1 MNESYIE
8 EMENEGEALN
18 QSLALNKVIINLL
31 KQQRET
37 NKRMFIALIV
47 SILVNLAI
55 VGGFLW
61 YESQWEY
68 TETKEITQEVS
79 GNDSDINNVSGNQYK
94 DSAIHNEGRRDKTW
108 QQNKQLSTQEQ
119 ENVKVRALKRV
130 PLVDGFWAKNNG
142 RWH

>member
-1 MNESYIE
+1 MNENYIE
-8 EMENEGEALN
+8 EMENEEEALN

-79 GNDSDINNVSGNQYK
+79 GNDSDIDNVSGNQYK
-94 DSAIHNEGRRDKTW
+94 DSAIHNEGK
-108 QQNKQLSTQEQ
+108 E
-119 ENVKVRALKRV
+119 
-130 PLVDGFWAKNNG
+130 G
-142 RWH
+142 

>member
-1 MNESYIE
+1 MNENYIE

-79 GNDSDINNVSGNQYK
+79 GNDSDTNNVSGNQYK
-94 DSAIHNEGRRDKTW
+94 DSAIHNERKEG
-108 QQNKQLSTQEQ
+108 
-119 ENVKVRALKRV
+119 
-130 PLVDGFWAKNNG
+130 
-142 RWH
+142 

>member
-1 MNESYIE
+1 MNENYIE
-8 EMENEGEALN
+8 EMENEEEALN

-79 GNDSDINNVSGNQYK
+79 GNDSDISNVSGNQYK
-94 DSAIHNEGRRDKTW
+94 DNAIHNEGK
-108 QQNKQLSTQEQ
+108 E
-119 ENVKVRALKRV
+119 
-130 PLVDGFWAKNNG
+130 G
-142 RWH
+142 

>member
-1 MNESYIE
+1 MNENYIE

-61 YESQWEY
+61 YKSQWEY

-94 DSAIHNEGRRDKTW
+94 DNAIHNEGK
-108 QQNKQLSTQEQ
+108 E
-119 ENVKVRALKRV
+119 
-130 PLVDGFWAKNNG
+130 G
-142 RWH
+142 

>member
-1 MNESYIE
+1 MNENYIE

-47 SILVNLAI
+47 SIFVNLAI

-79 GNDSDINNVSGNQYK
+79 SNDSDINNVSGNQYK
-94 DSAIHNEGRRDKTW
+94 DSAIHNEGK
-108 QQNKQLSTQEQ
+108 E
-119 ENVKVRALKRV
+119 
-130 PLVDGFWAKNNG
+130 G
-142 RWH
+142 

>member
-1 MNESYIE
+1 MSENYIE

-94 DSAIHNEGRRDKTW
+94 DSAIHNEGK
-108 QQNKQLSTQEQ
+108 E
-119 ENVKVRALKRV
+119 
-130 PLVDGFWAKNNG
+130 G
-142 RWH
+142 

>member
-1 MNESYIE
+1 MNENYIE

-79 GNDSDINNVSGNQYK
+79 GNDPDINNVSGNQYK
-94 DSAIHNEGRRDKTW
+94 DSAIHNEGK
-108 QQNKQLSTQEQ
+108 E
-119 ENVKVRALKRV
+119 
-130 PLVDGFWAKNNG
+130 G
-142 RWH
+142 

>member
-1 MNESYIE
+1 MNENYIE
-8 EMENEGEALN
+8 EMENEEEALN

-79 GNDSDINNVSGNQYK
+79 CNDSDINNVSGNQYK
-94 DSAIHNEGRRDKTW
+94 DSAIHNEGK
-108 QQNKQLSTQEQ
+108 E
-119 ENVKVRALKRV
+119 
-130 PLVDGFWAKNNG
+130 G
-142 RWH
+142 

>member
-1 MNESYIE
+1 MNENYIE

-18 QSLALNKVIINLL
+18 QRLALNKVIINLL

-68 TETKEITQEVS
+68 TETKEITHEVS

-94 DSAIHNEGRRDKTW
+94 DSAIHNEGK
-108 QQNKQLSTQEQ
+108 E
-119 ENVKVRALKRV
+119 
-130 PLVDGFWAKNNG
+130 G
-142 RWH
+142 

>member
-1 MNESYIE
+1 MNENYIE

-79 GNDSDINNVSGNQYK
+79 GNDSDINDVSGNQYK
-94 DSAIHNEGRRDKTW
+94 DSAIHNEGK
-108 QQNKQLSTQEQ
+108 E
-119 ENVKVRALKRV
+119 
-130 PLVDGFWAKNNG
+130 G
-142 RWH
+142 

>member
-1 MNESYIE
+1 MNENYIE

-18 QSLALNKVIINLL
+18 QSLALNRVIINLL

-55 VGGFLW
+55 VGGFFW
-61 YESQWEY
+61 YKSQWEY

-94 DSAIHNEGRRDKTW
+94 DSAIHNEGK
-108 QQNKQLSTQEQ
+108 E
-119 ENVKVRALKRV
+119 
-130 PLVDGFWAKNNG
+130 G
-142 RWH
+142 

>member
-1 MNESYIE
+1 MNENYIE

-79 GNDSDINNVSGNQYK
+79 DNDSDINNVSGNQYK
-94 DSAIHNEGRRDKTW
+94 DNAIHNEGK
-108 QQNKQLSTQEQ
+108 E
-119 ENVKVRALKRV
+119 
-130 PLVDGFWAKNNG
+130 G
-142 RWH
+142 

>member
-1 MNESYIE
+1 VNENYIE

-94 DSAIHNEGRRDKTW
+94 DSAIHNEGK
-108 QQNKQLSTQEQ
+108 E
-119 ENVKVRALKRV
+119 
-130 PLVDGFWAKNNG
+130 G
-142 RWH
+142 

>member
-1 MNESYIE
+1 MNENYIE

-47 SILVNLAI
+47 SIFVNLAI

-79 GNDSDINNVSGNQYK
+79 CNDSDINNVSGNQYK
-94 DSAIHNEGRRDKTW
+94 DSAIHNEGK
-108 QQNKQLSTQEQ
+108 E
-119 ENVKVRALKRV
+119 
-130 PLVDGFWAKNNG
+130 G
-142 RWH
+142 

>member
-1 MNESYIE
+1 MNENYIE
-8 EMENEGEALN
+8 EMENEEEALN

-79 GNDSDINNVSGNQYK
+79 GNDSDINNVSDNQYK
-94 DSAIHNEGRRDKTW
+94 DSAIHNEGK
-108 QQNKQLSTQEQ
+108 E
-119 ENVKVRALKRV
+119 
-130 PLVDGFWAKNNG
+130 G
-142 RWH
+142 

>member
-1 MNESYIE
+1 MNENYIE
-8 EMENEGEALN
+8 EMDNEGEALN

-94 DSAIHNEGRRDKTW
+94 DSAIHNEGK
-108 QQNKQLSTQEQ
+108 E
-119 ENVKVRALKRV
+119 
-130 PLVDGFWAKNNG
+130 G
-142 RWH
+142 

>member
-1 MNESYIE
+1 MNENYIE

-68 TETKEITQEVS
+68 TETKEITQKVS

-94 DSAIHNEGRRDKTW
+94 DSAIHNEGK
-108 QQNKQLSTQEQ
+108 E
-119 ENVKVRALKRV
+119 
-130 PLVDGFWAKNNG
+130 G
-142 RWH
+142 

>member
-1 MNESYIE
+1 MNENYIE
-8 EMENEGEALN
+8 EMENEEEALN

-31 KQQRET
+31 KQQRGT

-79 GNDSDINNVSGNQYK
+79 GNDSDINNVSGSQYK
-94 DSAIHNEGRRDKTW
+94 DSAIHNEGK
-108 QQNKQLSTQEQ
+108 E
-119 ENVKVRALKRV
+119 
-130 PLVDGFWAKNNG
+130 G
-142 RWH
+142 

>member
-1 MNESYIE
+1 MNENYIE

-79 GNDSDINNVSGNQYK
+79 GNDSDINNVSGNQCK
-94 DSAIHNEGRRDKTW
+94 DSAIHNEGK
-108 QQNKQLSTQEQ
+108 E
-119 ENVKVRALKRV
+119 
-130 PLVDGFWAKNNG
+130 G
-142 RWH
+142 

>member
-1 MNESYIE
+1 MNENYIE

-79 GNDSDINNVSGNQYK
+79 GNDSDTNNVSGNQYK
-94 DSAIHNEGRRDKTW
+94 DNAIHNEGK
-108 QQNKQLSTQEQ
+108 E
-119 ENVKVRALKRV
+119 
-130 PLVDGFWAKNNG
+130 G
-142 RWH
+142 

>member
-1 MNESYIE
+1 
-8 EMENEGEALN
+8 MENEGEALN

-94 DSAIHNEGRRDKTW
+94 DSAIHNEGK
-108 QQNKQLSTQEQ
+108 E
-119 ENVKVRALKRV
+119 
-130 PLVDGFWAKNNG
+130 G
-142 RWH
+142 

>member
-1 MNESYIE
+1 VNENYIE
-8 EMENEGEALN
+8 EMENEEEALN

-79 GNDSDINNVSGNQYK
+79 SNDSDINNVSGNQYK
-94 DSAIHNEGRRDKTW
+94 DSAIHNEGK
-108 QQNKQLSTQEQ
+108 E
-119 ENVKVRALKRV
+119 
-130 PLVDGFWAKNNG
+130 G
-142 RWH
+142 

>member
-1 MNESYIE
+1 MNENYIE
-8 EMENEGEALN
+8 EMENEEEALN

-68 TETKEITQEVS
+68 TETKEITQDVS
-79 GNDSDINNVSGNQYK
+79 GNDSNINNVSGNQYK
-94 DSAIHNEGRRDKTW
+94 DSAIHNEGK
-108 QQNKQLSTQEQ
+108 E
-119 ENVKVRALKRV
+119 
-130 PLVDGFWAKNNG
+130 G
-142 RWH
+142 

>member
-1 MNESYIE
+1 MNENYIE
-8 EMENEGEALN
+8 EMENEEEALN

-79 GNDSDINNVSGNQYK
+79 GNDSDINNVSGNQCK
-94 DSAIHNEGRRDKTW
+94 DSAIHNEGK
-108 QQNKQLSTQEQ
+108 E
-119 ENVKVRALKRV
+119 
-130 PLVDGFWAKNNG
+130 G
-142 RWH
+142 

>member
-1 MNESYIE
+1 MNENYIE

-18 QSLALNKVIINLL
+18 QSLALNKAIINLL

-61 YESQWEY
+61 YESQGEY

-94 DSAIHNEGRRDKTW
+94 DSAIHNEGK
-108 QQNKQLSTQEQ
+108 E
-119 ENVKVRALKRV
+119 
-130 PLVDGFWAKNNG
+130 G
-142 RWH
+142 

>member
-1 MNESYIE
+1 MNENYIE

-68 TETKEITQEVS
+68 PETKEITQDVS

-94 DSAIHNEGRRDKTW
+94 DSAIHNEGK
-108 QQNKQLSTQEQ
+108 E
-119 ENVKVRALKRV
+119 
-130 PLVDGFWAKNNG
+130 G
-142 RWH
+142 

>member
-1 MNESYIE
+1 VNENYIE

-79 GNDSDINNVSGNQYK
+79 GNDPDINNVSGNQYK
-94 DSAIHNEGRRDKTW
+94 DSAIHNEGK
-108 QQNKQLSTQEQ
+108 E
-119 ENVKVRALKRV
+119 
-130 PLVDGFWAKNNG
+130 G
-142 RWH
+142 

>member
-1 MNESYIE
+1 MNENYIE
-8 EMENEGEALN
+8 EMENEEEALN

-94 DSAIHNEGRRDKTW
+94 DSAIHNEGK
-108 QQNKQLSTQEQ
+108 E
-119 ENVKVRALKRV
+119 
-130 PLVDGFWAKNNG
+130 G
-142 RWH
+142 

>member
-1 MNESYIE
+1 MNENYIE

-18 QSLALNKVIINLL
+18 QSLALNRVIINLL

-68 TETKEITQEVS
+68 TEPKEITQEVS

-94 DSAIHNEGRRDKTW
+94 DSAIHNEGK
-108 QQNKQLSTQEQ
+108 E
-119 ENVKVRALKRV
+119 
-130 PLVDGFWAKNNG
+130 G
-142 RWH
+142 

>member
-1 MNESYIE
+1 MNENYIE

-37 NKRMFIALIV
+37 NNRMFIALIV

-55 VGGFLW
+55 VVGFLW

-94 DSAIHNEGRRDKTW
+94 DSAIHNEGK
-108 QQNKQLSTQEQ
+108 E
-119 ENVKVRALKRV
+119 
-130 PLVDGFWAKNNG
+130 G
-142 RWH
+142 